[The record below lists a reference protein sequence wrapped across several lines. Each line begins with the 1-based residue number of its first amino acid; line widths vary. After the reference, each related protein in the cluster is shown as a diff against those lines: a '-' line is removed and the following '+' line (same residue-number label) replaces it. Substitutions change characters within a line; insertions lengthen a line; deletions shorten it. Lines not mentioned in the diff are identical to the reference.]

1 MAGLR
6 RKPRARRYPAL
17 SQEEEGKWKGPFVFI
32 LGADT
37 QFGLKD
43 SYSGIAEHER
53 TWKDEIDWAKV
64 AVKAA
69 NEMRPKPRFFV
80 VCGDMI
86 DAFPGTRN
94 YDEQYRDF
102 KTVFDELDNEI
113 PLICVCGN
121 HDIGNQPTVE
131 GISKYR
137 NSYGDDY
144 YSFWVGGVLFITVNS
159 QYYYN
164 SSLKSLRDVQDTW
177 LDKQLELAAIA
188 KHVVIFQHIP
198 LFVKHADEDEHY
210 GNFPTEERSKM
221 LKKLKNAGVR
231 YVFAGHYHRNAGG
244 FHGNLE
250 MIVTSAIG
258 FPLGDDENGIRI
270 VTVMEEKITHEFV
283 SLNEIPKSVEDWEGS
298 VNF

>member
-1 MAGLR
+1 M
-6 RKPRARRYPAL
+6 
-17 SQEEEGKWKGPFVFI
+17 
-32 LGADT
+32 
-37 QFGLKD
+37 
-43 SYSGIAEHER
+43 
-53 TWKDEIDWAKV
+53 
-64 AVKAA
+64 
-69 NEMRPKPRFFV
+69 FF
-80 VCGDMI
+80 
-86 DAFPGTRN
+86 T
-94 YDEQYRDF
+94 
-102 KTVFDELDNEI
+102 
-113 PLICVCGN
+113 
-121 HDIGNQPTVE
+121 
-131 GISKYR
+131 
-137 NSYGDDY
+137 
-144 YSFWVGGVLFITVNS
+144 GVLFITVNS

-164 SSLKSLRDVQDTW
+164 SSLKSLKDVQDTW

-210 GNFPTEERSKM
+210 GNFPTGERFKM